1 MGGKKYSLAGGALS
15 AKMKAGG
22 SKCGIGDALT
32 RELHLPSQWMES
44 GIMPVWQTVRLLR
57 EASLNKHQQ
66 ILKHFVPRISFFL
79 MGIVKS
85 FVILRL
91 HLILRILGLAM
102 RRGRKLARDFLS
114 RLLSSSGSLPFLS
127 CREVAG
133 PSFSDDSRC
142 RWTRLGSAARLDRRP
157 ARETPVHE
165 QPTSSTSSL
174 HSAKFWRKPQKSL
187 GSPVFLVKYCTV
199 LATSAKTFDLKLG
212 VHYT

>member
-1 MGGKKYSLAGGALS
+1 
-15 AKMKAGG
+15 
-22 SKCGIGDALT
+22 
-32 RELHLPSQWMES
+32 
-44 GIMPVWQTVRLLR
+44 MPVWQTVRLLR

-66 ILKHFVPRISFFL
+66 ILKHFVPCISFFL

-142 RWTRLGSAARLDRRP
+142 HGLDP
-157 ARETPVHE
+157 ARIGGKIGPAAGSRDSGPRATHELYFFATFRKILTETSKKFRFSCFLGE
-165 QPTSSTSSL
+165 IL
-174 HSAKFWRKPQKSL
+174 HSFSYLSQNI
-187 GSPVFLVKYCTV
+187 
-199 LATSAKTFDLKLG
+199 
-212 VHYT
+212 